1 MEKLAMR
8 LATGFAIFMSV
19 CLCAGAA
26 TPAAQIDHVM
36 LGINDLERGMD
47 AFEQLTGVRPA
58 YGGKHPGGTHNA
70 LVSLGEGPY
79 LEIIAV
85 QRGVAP
91 PGEYAGLEQL
101 HKLTPIGWAVSA
113 KDSAELRNRLTSAG
127 MAVTEPTAGS
137 RTTPAGTTLSWQTF
151 GLENNFDEAPFFIV
165 WSSQAAH
172 PSSTSPAGCKLQ
184 RWRVAGPQQKA
195 LDQLRRILDLRV
207 DVAAAPSTSLHL
219 SLNCP
224 KGLVEF
230 D

>member
-1 MEKLAMR
+1 MR

-70 LVSLGEGPY
+70 LVSLGEGTY

-224 KGLVEF
+224 NGLVEF

>member
-1 MEKLAMR
+1 MR

-70 LVSLGEGPY
+70 LVSLGEGTY

-151 GLENNFDEAPFFIV
+151 GLENNLDEAPFFIV